1 MKHFKFTLPDEL
13 VRTMNRQQ
21 YKAAMQM
28 DWGKVE
34 KSIAD
39 ALLYGTGVYMI

>member
-21 YKAAMQM
+21 YKAAMH
-28 DWGKVE
+28 WLRFRKV
-34 KSIAD
+34 SPT
-39 ALLYGTGVYMI
+39 LYRTEQAFI